1 MTPQPK
7 EFRPMRNHRKLTAV
21 TKPLASL
28 MLAVLTHVLASAPAS
43 GQLMPM
49 KIGYSTIAA
58 GQSLVWVT
66 REAGIFKKNG
76 LDVDLV
82 FIGSSTIATQALIAR
97 NVPIVVMS
105 GVGALSAVL
114 AGSDLVIVGST
125 KNEPVLSYL
134 VTNKNITQISQLN
147 GKRLGVSRIGASS
160 DYFLRYLLKRMNIN
174 PEKDVQILQVGSSP
188 LRVTAL
194 ANGGID
200 GTVLEI
206 EEMIAAKKFGAHV
219 LVDVTNLGIE
229 SLNSDIVT
237 TRRYAADSRDAV
249 KRFVKSM
256 VDGLQ
261 FYRANKK
268 FSTEVIA
275 RYSRSSDFEKID
287 NAYQHNAKIYLT
299 KPYPTV
305 KGIRL
310 ALEQIGERNPAART
324 APVEQFIDNSFVK
337 ELDDSGYIDKLY
349 P

>member
-1 MTPQPK
+1 MQNNCYAGK
-7 EFRPMRNHRKLTAV
+7 MKSWAALLVAF
-21 TKPLASL
+21 ASL
-28 MLAVLTHVLASAPAS
+28 VLFADPVPAQLA
-43 GQLMPM
+43 PM

-76 LDVDLV
+76 LDVELI

-105 GVGALSAVL
+105 GVGAVSAGL
-114 AGSDLVIVGST
+114 AGTDLVIVGST
-125 KNEPVLSYL
+125 KSEPVLSYL
-134 VTNKNITQISQLN
+134 VTSKQITQPAQLN

-160 DYFLRYLLKRMNIN
+160 DYFLRYLLKRMGLT
-174 PEKDVQILQVGSSP
+174 PEKDVIIVQVGSSP

-194 ANGGID
+194 ANGSID

-206 EEMIAAKKFGAHV
+206 EEMMAAKKLGAHV
-219 LVDVTNLGIE
+219 LLDVAHLGIE

-237 TRRYAADSRDAV
+237 TKRYAAESRDTV
-249 KRFVKSM
+249 KKFVKSM
-256 VDGLQ
+256 VDGLH
-261 FYRANKK
+261 FFRGNKK

-275 RYSRSSDFEKID
+275 KYSRSADLEKIEQ
-287 NAYQHNAKIYLT
+287 AYQHNAKIYLT
-299 KPYPTV
+299 KPYPTI

-310 ALEQIGERNPAART
+310 ALEQIGERNPAAKT
-324 APVEQFIDNSFVK
+324 APVEQFFDPSFVK

-349 P
+349 R

>member
-1 MTPQPK
+1 MTPQPRRMQNNCYVGK
-7 EFRPMRNHRKLTAV
+7 MKSQAALLVAV
-21 TKPLASL
+21 VSL
-28 MLAVLTHVLASAPAS
+28 GLFAAPVPA
-43 GQLMPM
+43 QMTPM
-49 KIGYSTIAA
+49 KVGYSTIAA

-76 LDVDLV
+76 LDVDLI

-125 KNEPVLSYL
+125 KNEPVLSYF
-134 VTNKNITQISQLN
+134 VTSKNITQTAQLH

-160 DYFLRYLLKRMNIN
+160 DYFLRYLLKRIGVN
-174 PEKDVQILQVGSSP
+174 PEKDVQIIQVGSSP

-194 ANGGID
+194 ANGSID

-206 EEMIAAKKFGAHV
+206 EEMIAAKKLGAHV
-219 LVDVTNLGIE
+219 LLDVTNLGIE

-237 TRRYAADSRDAV
+237 TKRYAAESRDTV

-256 VDGLQ
+256 VDGLH
-261 FYRANKK
+261 FFRGNKK

-275 RYSRSSDFEKID
+275 KYSRSADLEKIEQ
-287 NAYQHNAKIYLT
+287 AYQHNAKIYLT
-299 KPYPTV
+299 KPYPTI

-310 ALEQIGERNPAART
+310 ALEQIGERNPAAKT
-324 APVEQFIDNSFVK
+324 APVEQFFDPSFVK

-349 P
+349 R